1 MNAKSINKILTII
14 ILIILVYSAICVGER
29 AYHLALSYYSHGDK
43 YVSDEIY
50 YVDTARRY
58 LINIFKIKINYYN
71 MSGSTASNY
80 FNLEHPP
87 LGKYIIALAM
97 VTCGDKPICWR
108 LPGIIEASLLPII
121 LGLASYRVARLYNV
135 SHPEIPALIGGLAA
149 ASNRIVF
156 MDGSVALLDIHMSF
170 FGALSLLALTYN
182 RPRSAII
189 LGVLSFTVKMT
200 GAVFLFSVF
209 VYYIIKIKSTNKKII
224 DLIIIPLVVIFFV
237 YLPLIYY
244 FGPIEIIK
252 ETIDA
257 LRWFST
263 SRPPGPPVSGPL
275 GWLVNSNPFY
285 FNYNMVYS
293 AAVMTPLVSLAGFA
307 SSLAMV
313 GIFTDKLVDKKDP
326 PWAYGSISVAAVF
339 LLFGLLYALGNHTFY
354 SFYAIVLVPGL
365 SLSLAEIASFLFGL
379 EG

>member
-1 MNAKSINKILTII
+1 MNVKILSKLII
-14 ILIILVYSAICVGER
+14 IIVLVILVYAGICVGER
-29 AYHLALSYYSHGDK
+29 AYHLASSYYSHGDN

-71 MSGSTASNY
+71 MSGSTDSNY

-97 VTCGDKPICWR
+97 VTCGDKPVCWR
-108 LPGIIEASLLPII
+108 LPGIIEASLLPLII
-121 LGLASYRVARLYNV
+121 GLASYRVARLYNV
-135 SHPEIPALIGGLAA
+135 NHPEIAALIGGLAA

-170 FGALSLLALTYN
+170 FGALSLLALAYD
-182 RPRSAII
+182 RPRSAVI
-189 LGVLSFTVKMT
+189 LGVLSSTVKMT
-200 GAVFLFSVF
+200 GVVFLFSVF
-209 VYYIIKIKSTNKKII
+209 IYYIVKIKSFNKRII
-224 DLIIIPLVVIFFV
+224 DLIIVPLLVILLV

-257 LRWFST
+257 LKWFST

-307 SSLAMV
+307 SSLVMV
-313 GIFTDKLVDKKDP
+313 GVFTDKLVDKGDP

-354 SFYAIVLVPGL
+354 SFYAVVLVPGL
-365 SLSLAEIASFLFGL
+365 SLSLAEIASYFSSL